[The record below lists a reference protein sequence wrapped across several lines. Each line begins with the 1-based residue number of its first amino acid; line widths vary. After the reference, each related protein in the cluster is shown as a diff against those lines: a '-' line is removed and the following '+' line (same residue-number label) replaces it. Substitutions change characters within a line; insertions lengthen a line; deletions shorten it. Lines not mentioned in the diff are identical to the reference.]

1 MSISITFYIQ
11 IQYLNILLNMTWH
24 GGFYKCRRYYRW
36 NPAVH
41 NLRVLHGHRLKW
53 TYISLDDSSIFY
65 TLNDGAIDT
74 TKINFL
80 LITFL
85 IFQFKY
91 LQYTRLI
98 KKWFSNSWIKA
109 KLSIWEDQRLTL
121 LFICIVIKHL
131 TNCFW

>member
-1 MSISITFYIQ
+1 MNLKIRVIRNTIIVTNFCIL
-11 IQYLNILLNMTWH
+11 IWNVDLNHVLYSNTIFKHFAKHAMTWW
-24 GGFYKCRRYYRW
+24 FLYKYRRYYRW

-41 NLRVLHGHRLKW
+41 NLWVLHGHRLKW

-109 KLSIWEDQRLTL
+109 KLY
-121 LFICIVIKHL
+121 
-131 TNCFW
+131 